1 MEAYSQ
7 DLRERVV
14 RACDAGTETRREV
27 AQRFG
32 VSTAWIRRLLQRRRE
47 TGSIAPLP
55 GGRGPQPKISGKR
68 LQRLHMLVRQH
79 PDATLDELR
88 RRLRLKCAKSTVY
101 LALVRLG
108 VSYKKS
114 QSTLPSSS
122 GQTSNRRAAAGDAV
136 RGG

>member
-14 RACDAGTETRREV
+14 QACDAGTETRREV
-27 AQRFG
+27 ARRFG
-32 VSTAWIRRLLQRRRE
+32 VSTAWIRRLLQRRRG
-47 TGSIAPLP
+47 TGSIGRLP
-55 GGRGPQPKISGKR
+55 GGRGPQPKIAGER
-68 LQRLHMLVRQH
+68 LEKLRALVEQH

-88 RRLRLKCAKSTVY
+88 RRMRLKCAKSTVY

-114 QSTLPSSS
+114 RSTLPSSS
-122 GQTSNRRAAAGDAV
+122 GRTSNKHVAAGDVV
-136 RGG
+136 RNG

>member
-14 RACDAGTETRREV
+14 EACDAGTESRQET
-27 AQRFG
+27 AKRFG

-55 GGRGPQPKISGKR
+55 GGRGPQPKISGQR
-68 LQRLHMLVRQH
+68 LQKLRALVAQH

-88 RRLRLKCAKSTVY
+88 RRMRLKCTKSTVY

-114 QSTLPSSS
+114 RSTRQSSS
-122 GQTSNRRAAAGDAV
+122 GPMSNKRVAAGDVV
-136 RGG
+136 RSG